1 MSGISH
7 NSKTSAVSTLSAA
20 FDRLAEL
27 SWPLVRISTGLLLL
41 PHGSQKL
48 FGWFGGYGLAGTGQ
62 FFDTLGLHPGF
73 VIAVLAGVVEFFG
86 GLALVF
92 GLLTRPAAL
101 AVAVLMGVAIFSV
114 HLPNGFF
121 WTDGGFEYPLLWG
134 LVAIAIFLRGGGRF
148 SLDARF
154 RLPL

>member
-1 MSGISH
+1 MSSISD
-7 NSKTSAVSTLSAA
+7 NSKGSAVPTLSAA
-20 FDRLAEL
+20 FERLVEL

-62 FFDTLGLHPGF
+62 FFDTLGLHPGV
-73 VIAVLAGVVEFFG
+73 VIALLAGVVEFFG

-101 AVAVLMGVAIFSV
+101 AVAVLMGVAIFAV

-121 WTDGGFEYPLLWG
+121 WTSGGFEYPLLWG

-148 SLDARF
+148 SLDARL